1 MDTEQLI
8 TRLEADTQQ
17 LLALAQ
23 AGDWEAFHQHEQ
35 ARLALVA
42 QLEQIDLENTA
53 QAAQW
58 RDRLLAI
65 RRLND
70 QLMQLANA
78 ETARLVKEKQAISKG
93 KKMQNAY
100 GGR

>member
-17 LLALAQ
+17 LLTLAK
-23 AGDWEAFHQHEQ
+23 AGDWDTFQQHEQ
-35 ARLALVA
+35 ARLTLVA
-42 QLEQIDLENTA
+42 QLEQIDIGSTA
-53 QAAQW
+53 EAAQW

-70 QLMQLANA
+70 QLMQLADA
-78 ETARLVKEKQAISKG
+78 ETSRLVKEKQAINKG
-93 KKMQNAY
+93 RKMRNAY
-100 GGR
+100 STP